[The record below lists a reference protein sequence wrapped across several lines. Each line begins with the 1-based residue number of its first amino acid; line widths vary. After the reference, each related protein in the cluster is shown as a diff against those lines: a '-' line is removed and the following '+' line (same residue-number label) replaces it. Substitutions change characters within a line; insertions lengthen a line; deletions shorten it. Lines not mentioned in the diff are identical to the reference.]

1 MKITKV
7 LGSRVLVKLISSAP
21 EAEAEN
27 GIVVS
32 AASVNP
38 NYFKGEVVTIGQGVK
53 RSGTT
58 GKAVFDVGDKVCF
71 AKYGYED
78 MGDGLFVV
86 EEDCM
91 ICVYE

>member
-1 MKITKV
+1 MKISLP

-38 NYFKGEVVTIGQGVK
+38 NYFKGQIVGKASGVK
-53 RSGTT
+53 VDVQT
-58 GKAVFDVGDKVCF
+58 GDLVCF

-78 MGDGLFVV
+78 MGDGLFIV
-86 EEDCM
+86 EEDCL